1 MQRPPAAMECG
12 LGGEPLALMMVIRD
26 GVEIGW
32 ADIDY
37 RECQHGLASLYGF
50 STPHGNQ
57 QCIKIKKITD

>member
-1 MQRPPAAMECG
+1 MECG

-57 QCIKIKKITD
+57 QCIKIKK